1 MILDISDRVN
11 SLSRDDSSPAPR
23 RRCYTRENMNAIGD
37 VKRAPD
43 RTYDRLLI
51 MRWLGALLVSL
62 AVIAPGLVVAVPSVK
77 GPRHDPRQ
85 VSELPTFVQ
94 RVEGA
99 VVGLRVR
106 AAEDGPSVATL
117 GAQRFASGVIFDR
130 RGFAVTVSYALL
142 DAASIEARTRDD
154 RTVPAQVVGI
164 DLESGLGVVKLE
176 GDGPWPVASLGQ
188 SRDAAPGALT
198 GTVGVDEEGNLVW
211 VASVLQSIRRFSAYW
226 EYMLDRA
233 FMVAPGSPSWGG
245 SAVVDA
251 GGNVI
256 AIASLRLG
264 PAPHVNLAIPLE
276 KFAPVRDELIA
287 MGRVVSRPPR
297 PWLGLYTVEGDGGI
311 VIDGFSPVGPA
322 RAAGLQKGDRIVGVN
337 GVPVTAQAEFYEQLW
352 RGRAG
357 DVVALSIAR
366 AGAAARVIAVRS
378 IDRRQLFRTTS
389 P

>member
-1 MILDISDRVN
+1 MPASILD
-11 SLSRDDSSPAPR
+11 PAPGMAR
-23 RRCYTRENMNAIGD
+23 RIGR
-37 VKRAPD
+37 VSRP
-43 RTYDRLLI
+43 RLV
-51 MRWLGALLVSL
+51 RRLGALLVLLGVLVPVL
-62 AVIAPGLVVAVPSVK
+62 AVAVPSMM

-94 RVEGA
+94 RVEAA

-106 AAEDGPSVATL
+106 AAEDGPSVATI
-117 GAQRFASGVIFDR
+117 GRERFASGVIFDR

-142 DAASIEARTRDD
+142 DAATIEARTRDD
-154 RTVPAQVVGI
+154 RTMAAQLVGV

-188 SRDAAPGALT
+188 SRDASPGALT

-211 VASVLQSIRRFSAYW
+211 VASALRSIRRFSAYW

-233 FMVAPGSPSWGG
+233 FMVEPSSPAWGG

-251 GGNVI
+251 RGNVI

-276 KFAPVRDELIA
+276 TFAPVKDELIA

-297 PWLGLYTVEGDGGI
+297 PWLGLYTVEGEGGV

-322 RAAGLQKGDRIVGVN
+322 RGAGLQKGDRIVGVN
-337 GVPVTAQAEFYEQLW
+337 GVPVAAQAEFYEQLW

-357 DVVALSIAR
+357 DLVALSIAR
-366 AGAAARVIAVRS
+366 GGAAVQVIAVRS

-389 P
+389 R